1 MKNDHMPSD
10 AIRQSEGKESGG
22 SHITKGAVTNRETM
36 PSRGR
41 KEKIRHQQREASD
54 EGSGYN

>member
-1 MKNDHMPSD
+1 MTED
-10 AIRQSEGKESGG
+10 AMGQSEGKESGG
-22 SHITKGAVTNRETM
+22 SHIIKGALTNRETM

-54 EGSGYN
+54 EGSDYD

>member
-1 MKNDHMPSD
+1 MTKD
-10 AIRQSEGKESGG
+10 AMRQSEGKESGG

-36 PSRGR
+36 PSRGT

-54 EGSGYN
+54 EGSDYN